1 MAREKFQTL
10 TEPMYYILLALTE
23 ACCGVDIMKK
33 VIYITKGRVTVGPGT
48 LYTLLGKF
56 QKEGIINEIQVDGRK
71 RTYILS
77 ENGKK
82 LLQDEY
88 NRLISMTEE
97 GQIYINRL

>member
-33 VIYITKGRVTVGPGT
+33 VLAISKGRVTVGPGT

-82 LLQDEY
+82 ILQVEY

-97 GQIYINRL
+97 GQIYINKL